1 MRFLT
6 MARSYQTKN
15 ELNLLMGAAEYEL
28 VQVRDHQSQYMW
40 LFL

>member
-6 MARSYQTKN
+6 MARSYQTKSQ
-15 ELNLLMGAAEYEL
+15 LNLLMGAAEYKL

-40 LFL
+40 WFL